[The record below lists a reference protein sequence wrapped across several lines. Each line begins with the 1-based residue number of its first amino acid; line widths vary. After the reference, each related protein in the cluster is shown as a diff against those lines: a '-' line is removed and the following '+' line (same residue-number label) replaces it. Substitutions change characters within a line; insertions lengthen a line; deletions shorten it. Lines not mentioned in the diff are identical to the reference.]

1 MNPRPREIEML
12 LLTAFAAVPL
22 YATQAVGIVPLVVF
36 HAVLVTMVVRVW
48 CRS

>member
-22 YATQAVGIVPLVVF
+22 YATQAIGIVPLIVF
-36 HAVLVTMVVRVW
+36 HAAIG
-48 CRS
+48 